1 MAVLRRNYRAA
12 AAADIE
18 KIGEALALD
27 KENAAKLRAEGVLI
41 AANVYFHKDMM
52 FLYLETASEGSGIDP
67 DNLDPRDAKPLPEDI
82 FPETSK
88 LLKAWP
94 ERDGDRAWCYMYPI
108 YWHDVPEDIAYWRPE
123 ITEKKTRRGRIAY
136 LNHDKLF
143 SYVYYHKALVD
154 EGLISGD
161 RYQFIALHE
170 DILFS
175 FFEEPKQFTNIK
187 KTDKES
193 EVIRDWMKED
203 PESHFD
209 HTLSGKDNFL
219 LLPCLFEV

>member
-12 AAADIE
+12 AWADIE
-18 KIGEALALD
+18 TVKEAFERDREKVSDL
-27 KENAAKLRAEGVLI
+27 KKQGKVL
-41 AANVYFHKDMM
+41 AANVYYHDDML
-52 FLYLETASEGSGIDP
+52 FLYLETISGEETKDP
-67 DNLDPRDAKPLPEDI
+67 KNQKPEPEDI

-88 LLKAWP
+88 LLKKWP
-94 ERDGDRAWCYMYPI
+94 DRDGYRSWCYMYPI
-108 YWHDVPEDIAYWRPE
+108 YWHDVPEDIASWRPE

-193 EVIRDWMKED
+193 EVIKDWMKVD

-209 HTLSGKDNFL
+209 HRLSGKENFL
-219 LLPCLFEV
+219 LLPCLFEI

>member
-12 AAADIE
+12 MAADLETVREAFERDRE
-18 KIGEALALD
+18 KVSCLKKQGQ
-27 KENAAKLRAEGVLI
+27 VL
-41 AANVYFHKDMM
+41 AANVYYHDDML
-52 FLYLETASEGSGIDP
+52 FLYLETVSGEETNDPKSE
-67 DNLDPRDAKPLPEDI
+67 KPEPEDI

-88 LLKAWP
+88 LLKKWP
-94 ERDGDRAWCYMYPI
+94 ERDGDRNWCYMYPI
-108 YWHDVPEDIAYWRPE
+108 YWHDVPEDTFSWRPE
-123 ITEKKTRRGRIAY
+123 SAEKKTRRGRIAY

-193 EVIRDWMKED
+193 EVIKDWMKVD

-219 LLPCLFEV
+219 LLPCLFEI